1 MKPKLYPP
9 ILLLTLFFACNGPQK
24 HQVANSNRLNQ
35 KAHDKIIHLI
45 TLKANKKYIDSLLLD
60 TNNIIVLV
68 KVPNNKNLQVVK
80 NGKFPDEVETTY
92 NLLKNS
98 KGEIIYIM
106 ESPTSE
112 SGDWD
117 IEYESYFDQHGKLFA
132 FERTAG
138 FFNEECTDGSVKPDE
153 PVHEK
158 LVKYFN
164 THLKLID
171 STYSLL
177 DNNKKPLDKS
187 KCISNYNFP
196 YKIIFN
202 LKDYLKANEIN
213 LN

>member
-1 MKPKLYPP
+1 MKPKLYPS
-9 ILLLTLFFACNGPQK
+9 ILLLTLFFACSGPQK
-24 HQVANSNRLNQ
+24 HQVVNSGRLNQ
-35 KAHDKIIHLI
+35 KVHNKIIYL
-45 TLKANKKYIDSLLLD
+45 TALKAYKKHINSLSLDS
-60 TNNIIVLV
+60 NNGIVLV

-92 NLLKNS
+92 NLLKDS
-98 KGEIIYIM
+98 KGNIIYIM

-117 IEYESYFDQHGKLFA
+117 IEYESYFDKEGRLFA

-138 FFNEECTDGSVKPDE
+138 FFNEECTDGSIKPDE

-164 THLKLID
+164 THSKLID

-187 KCISNYNFP
+187 KCISNYDFP